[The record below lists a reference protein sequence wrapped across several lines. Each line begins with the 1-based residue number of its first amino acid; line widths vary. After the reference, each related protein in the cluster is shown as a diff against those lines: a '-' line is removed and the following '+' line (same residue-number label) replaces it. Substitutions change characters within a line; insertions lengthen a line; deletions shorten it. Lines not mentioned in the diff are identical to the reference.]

1 MGIILVYDV
10 TEEQSYN
17 NIQNWMKQIE
27 THASDNVVKCIV
39 GNKSDL
45 PGRVISTEKGEEL
58 ANSFGLDFF
67 ETSAKTG
74 QNINDLFMHVAK
86 EIIKKRPAES
96 ASKQAQ
102 Q

>member
-17 NIQNWMKQIE
+17 NISNWMKQIE
-27 THASDNVVKCIV
+27 THATENVVKVIV

-45 PGRVISTEKGEEL
+45 PNRVISTEKGEEL

-74 QNINDLFMHVAK
+74 
-86 EIIKKRPAES
+86 
-96 ASKQAQ
+96 
-102 Q
+102 

>member
-17 NIQNWMKQIE
+17 NISNWMKQIE
-27 THASDNVVKCIV
+27 THATENVVKVIV

-45 PGRVISTEKGEEL
+45 PNRVIPTEKGEEL

-74 QNINDLFMHVAK
+74 
-86 EIIKKRPAES
+86 
-96 ASKQAQ
+96 
-102 Q
+102 

>member
-1 MGIILVYDV
+1 
-10 TEEQSYN
+10 
-17 NIQNWMKQIE
+17 MKQIE
-27 THASDNVVKCIV
+27 SHASDNVVKVIV

-45 PGRVISTEKGEEL
+45 PNRVISTEKGEEL

-74 QNINDLFMHVAK
+74 NNISDLFMHVAK

-96 ASKQAQ
+96 ASK
-102 Q
+102 

>member
-17 NIQNWMKQIE
+17 NIANWMKQIE
-27 THASDNVVKCIV
+27 THASDNVVKVIV

-45 PGRVISTEKGEEL
+45 PNRVISTEKGEEL
-58 ANSFGLDFF
+58 ASSFGLDFF

-74 QNINDLFMHVAK
+74 
-86 EIIKKRPAES
+86 
-96 ASKQAQ
+96 
-102 Q
+102 